1 MGKEKMIYK
10 HQRDTH
16 YNKSKKQK
24 KQEWKGERRNN
35 EKRED
40 KGKNEMETGGLWKE
54 GRTGRERESLCE
66 REEAYQLYS
75 TLCSKHKNSKKKKIK
90 IFKTVFVQGGR
101 S

>member
-1 MGKEKMIYK
+1 MCYAVRTIMTKCIMGKEKMIYK

-40 KGKNEMETGGLWKE
+40 KGKNEMETGGL
-54 GRTGRERESLCE
+54 
-66 REEAYQLYS
+66 
-75 TLCSKHKNSKKKKIK
+75 
-90 IFKTVFVQGGR
+90 
-101 S
+101 